1 LVCFAIDSH
10 ASLENVTDKVPERP
24 PFTNAAEIL
33 GLCLQ
38 WYPEVRHFCPNTPVL
53 LVGLKSDLRH
63 NARAISILRTQG
75 QAPIT
80 FQEVFALRWLDS
92 QPGQCCCPINGS
104 TIYWVLCQTKQRS
117 QWSVSSGRW
126 ARRRKP
132 IQQKETNAKLHNSII
147 GSKARYSIFDIGTSH
162 GIDHRLMGKA
172 TCSITAYFFVDI
184 FKFLARRSDNARDIH
199 KISFLSYTWISD
211 TNTQSNP
218 IHR

>member
-1 LVCFAIDSH
+1 VPTVFENYLTNTIHEPTGKIVELALWDTAGQEEYDRLRPLSYPETDVILVCFAIDSH

-104 TIYWVLCQTKQRS
+104 TIY
-117 QWSVSSGRW
+117 
-126 ARRRKP
+126 
-132 IQQKETNAKLHNSII
+132 
-147 GSKARYSIFDIGTSH
+147 
-162 GIDHRLMGKA
+162 
-172 TCSITAYFFVDI
+172 
-184 FKFLARRSDNARDIH
+184 
-199 KISFLSYTWISD
+199 
-211 TNTQSNP
+211 
-218 IHR
+218 